1 MFSLV
6 VVCYVYINRLPL
18 SIMYNRM
25 ILVTGY
31 KFVSMS
37 QAGNC
42 LRRGVESVNRTPL
55 PLKVSKFGWNYT
67 FSGGNFPISTV
78 FVTLYRCQMLAK
90 HINLSTIH
98 SLDLKDT
105 TNYYLRIKNQIHA
118 LSTVPYVSHLPL
130 LF

>member
-1 MFSLV
+1 MWW
-6 VVCYVYINRLPL
+6 
-18 SIMYNRM
+18 
-25 ILVTGY
+25 
-31 KFVSMS
+31 S

-42 LRRGVESVNRTPL
+42 LRQGVELVNRTPL

-78 FVTLYRCQMLAK
+78 FVTLYLCQMLAK

-105 TNYYLRIKNQIHA
+105 TNHYIRIKNEIHA
-118 LSTVPYVSHLPL
+118 LSTVPYVNHLPL